1 MRRSRC
7 GADGCRAMPAMGA
20 ATLAMALGLH
30 GLMSAR
36 TTVAG
41 TLLPLADADA
51 ATYGIRAVY
60 QLDENTYYVVG
71 TQKGFQSDVEAGVT
85 LDSTECCRALP
96 SWQRPR
102 PTTSVASA

>member
-1 MRRSRC
+1 MKQANHAPQPLWRRRLP
-7 GADGCRAMPAMGA
+7 GYAAMGA

-71 TQKGFQSDVEAGVT
+71 EVRCIA
-85 LDSTECCRALP
+85 
-96 SWQRPR
+96 PR
-102 PTTSVASA
+102 DLAVFHILEHRRDP